1 LGASQSLRDSVFS
14 VPVQACVGAIAPL
27 SGDTGMMTVGLPAGM
42 TCRELSAS
50 RAIFCRI
57 RFLTLSCMPPLFSA
71 MRHPACIGGY
81 RIAGALA

>member
-1 LGASQSLRDSVFS
+1 
-14 VPVQACVGAIAPL
+14 
-27 SGDTGMMTVGLPAGM
+27 MMTVGLPAGM